1 MRLRSGLALIALLV
15 PSSAALAQ
23 GTGRVTG
30 VVTDAEAGGPIPNAT
45 ITVVGTRLTTVT
57 RADGRYSIVRVPAG
71 SHRLRATRL
80 GYSPR
85 EDTVSVGADAEITAD
100 FALRVTAV
108 PLEAAVVVGYG
119 AVRRADLTGSISSI
133 TPNASQVP
141 AQSIEQVLQGKVAG
155 LHVTQASSEPGGGIS
170 IRIRGGSSI
179 NGNNEP
185 LYVVDGF
192 PIENDIEASSP
203 GNGGRDKTVPFNP
216 LNSLNPADIEAVDVL
231 KDASATAI
239 YGARGA
245 NGVIIITT
253 KRGSGTRPVFTLD
266 SYIGTQSV
274 ARRYDMLN
282 GADFA
287 RFVNEWG
294 AAQATPVVPY
304 TQAQIDSIGV
314 GTDWQDQ
321 IFRGSAPIRNLQL
334 GLSGG
339 SGGNNPTRYVVSG
352 GVYDQQGVVDRSAM
366 RRVSLRGGLDQTVG
380 SRLRAGSNLILSRVA
395 TTAIPTNGGTNQSAG
410 AIGAALQYY
419 PTIPVRKADG
429 SYTLLAIDG
438 PVALAPSNV
447 PNPVSMVQDVI
458 DRLGD
463 NRVLANL
470 FAEYSLPLGLSLRV
484 SGGADYSARTRD
496 TYYPRTTLQGRD
508 VFGEARRGRNESL
521 NLLSENTLSY
531 QSTFGSFGDMNA
543 VVGYSRQKQNS
554 NSANMLNSNY
564 VSDLTNF
571 EDFGAGARANGP
583 SITTGRADWT
593 FVSYFGR
600 LNYTLRDRYL
610 FTVTGRRDGSSRFG
624 AGKKWGVFPSVGF
637 GWQLSEEPFARNL
650 PLVSN
655 AKLRASW
662 GIAGNPSIRP
672 YQSLTRLSADRYA
685 FNGTPL
691 TGYFPSVLGNEDLT
705 WETSEEVNFGLDLG
719 LLDGRIELVADI
731 YNKTTHDLL
740 LQQQL
745 PLDAG
750 FGTVLV
756 NRGGVRN
763 LGEELG
769 LTLNVLRG
777 GQGNGWRGINWST
790 SLNYSSNTN
799 RVLNLG
805 GETLVFAARAA
816 DDLAIN
822 GSVVLV
828 GQPLGVFYGYKV
840 GGILRTAEEA
850 AAYTAVVA
858 PPTGTAWSAG
868 DAWIENT
875 WIDAGPQ
882 VINANDRT
890 IIGSPLPDY
899 TIGWSNSFSWSRFDL
914 NTSFEGSYG
923 AELYNLNVNRLESGS
938 PRTNITSDRFV
949 NRWTPENPGAKYPRI
964 GGSLLNIGDTMTSD
978 MLQDGSYTRLR
989 SLTLGYLLDPRWT
1002 RRAGFNS
1009 ARLFVTGTNLV
1020 TWTDYEGFN
1029 PDVSS
1034 ISVGNTNRG
1043 IDIGSYPLARTW
1055 TFGFNLTY

>member
-1 MRLRSGLALIALLV
+1 MSLRSGLALMALLAS
-15 PSSAALAQ
+15 SSAALAQ
-23 GTGRVTG
+23 GTGRVAG
-30 VVTDAEAGGPIPNAT
+30 VVTDAEGGGPIPNAT
-45 ITVVGTRLTTVT
+45 ITVVGTRLTAVT
-57 RADGRYSIVRVPAG
+57 RADGRYAIARVPAG
-71 SHRLRATRL
+71 SHRVRATRL

-85 EDTVSVGADAEITAD
+85 EDTVSVSADAEATAS
-100 FALRVTAV
+100 FALRITAV
-108 PLEAAVVVGYG
+108 PLEAAVIVGYG
-119 AVRRADLTGSISSI
+119 AVRRADLTGSVASI
-133 TPNASQVP
+133 TPDASRVP
-141 AQSIEQVLQGKVAG
+141 AQSIEQALQGKVAG
-155 LHVTQASSEPGGGIS
+155 VNVTQASSEPGGGIS
-170 IRIRGGSSI
+170 VRIRGGSSI

-192 PIENDIEASSP
+192 PIENDLEASSP
-203 GNGGRDKTVPFNP
+203 GNGGREKTVPFNP
-216 LNSLNPADIEAVDVL
+216 LNSLNPADIESVDIL

-253 KRGSGTRPVFTLD
+253 KRGSGTRPVVTMD
-266 SYIGTQSV
+266 SYVGMQSV

-294 AAQATPVVPY
+294 AAQAAPVQPY
-304 TQAQIDSIGV
+304 TQAQIDSIGA
-314 GTDWQDQ
+314 GTDWQNQ
-321 IFRGSAPIRNLQL
+321 IFRNSAPIRSLQL
-334 GLSGG
+334 GISGG
-339 SGGNNPTRYVVSG
+339 SATNNPTRYSLSG
-352 GVYDQQGVVDRSAM
+352 GVFDQQGVVDRSGM

-380 SRLRAGSNLILSRVA
+380 SRLRAGSNLLLSRVT

-429 SYTLLAIDG
+429 TYTLLAIDG

-447 PNPVSMVQDVI
+447 PNPVSMVEDVI

-470 FAEYSLPLGLSLRV
+470 FAEYSLPMGFALRV

-496 TYYPRTTLQGRD
+496 TYYPRTTLQGRGVD
-508 VFGEARRGRNESL
+508 GEARRGRNESL
-521 NLLSENTLSY
+521 NLLGENTLTY
-531 QSTFGSFGDMNA
+531 QGAFGSFGDVNA
-543 VVGYSRQKQNS
+543 VVGYSRQKQS
-554 NSANMLNSNY
+554 TNSANMLNSNY

-571 EDFGAGARANGP
+571 EDFGAGARPNGP
-583 SITTGRADWT
+583 TVTTGRADWT
-593 FVSYFGR
+593 FVSYIGR
-600 LNYTLRDRYL
+600 LNYTLMDRYL

-624 AGKKWGVFPSVGF
+624 AGKKWGVFPSVGL
-637 GWQLSEEPFARNL
+637 GWQVSEEPFARYL
-650 PLVSN
+650 PFVSN
-655 AKLRASW
+655 GKLRASW

-672 YQSLTRLSADRYA
+672 YQSLTRLNADRYA

-691 TGYFPSVLGNEDLT
+691 TGYFPAVLGNDDLS
-705 WETSEEVNFGLDLG
+705 WETTEEVNVGFDLG
-719 LLDGRIELVADI
+719 LWDGRVELVGDM

-756 NRGGVRN
+756 NRGSVRN

-769 LTLNVLRG
+769 LTVNVLRG

-790 SLNYSSNTN
+790 TLNYSSNTN
-799 RVLNLG
+799 RVLDLG

-822 GSVVLV
+822 GSVIMV
-828 GQPLGVFYGYKV
+828 GQPLGVFYGYKI
-840 GGILRTAEEA
+840 GGILRTPEEA
-850 AAYTAVVA
+850 AAYTAQVA

-868 DAWIENT
+868 DAWVENT
-875 WIDAGPQ
+875 WIDAGAQ

-899 TIGWSNSFSWSRFDL
+899 TIGWVNSISWSRFDL
-914 NTSFEGSYG
+914 AATVEGSYG
-923 AELYNLNVNRLESGS
+923 ADLYNLNVNRLESGS
-938 PRTNITSDRFV
+938 PRTNITQDRWLQ
-949 NRWTPENPGAKYPRI
+949 RWTPENPNASQPRI

-989 SLTLGYLLDPRWT
+989 SLTLGYALDPRWS
-1002 RRAGFNS
+1002 RRAGLNS
-1009 ARLFVTGTNLV
+1009 ARVFVTGTNLV
-1020 TWTDYEGFN
+1020 TWTDYDGFN

-1055 TFGFNLTY
+1055 TFGLNLTY